1 MIVGKIVGKT
11 TTVKFDFE
19 INKEVFKYEYVQV
32 YHEKYGYVLAQ
43 IYEIEVYDKKSIAK
57 CIVLGYLDN
66 GILKSIKSPLMPN
79 SEVLKASEKEV
90 SNFLKLNENGLYVG
104 LLRDSQIPIY
114 LDLEKVISKHLA
126 IIAKTGAGKSYTVG
140 VILEELIEKG
150 IPILIIDVHGEYET
164 LALENDD
171 ENDIKNMSKFNIKPQ
186 SYAGKIVQYGNVNFT
201 SSIPL
206 VLKDNFNVQQL
217 LRIFSDLNST
227 QQGILF
233 EAISNS
239 EEISLQ
245 DLYFSLNQL
254 ESNKKWSLI
263 AMIDELKKLGIFSK
277 NHVPYN
283 ELIQLN
289 RASIINLKGF
299 DPRIQEIIVYKLL
312 YDLFELRKINAI
324 PPFFLVLEEAHN
336 FCPERNFGEK
346 ISSEIIRTIASEG
359 RKFGT
364 GICVVSQR
372 PSRIDKNILSQC
384 NTQIIMKVTNPNDL
398 KSIVQSVEGI
408 YENVEDELKNLQI
421 GQALITGILDVPLIV
436 EIRPRKSKHGG
447 KAKIIV
453 KEEEQITEKI
463 EQFKKK
469 EIIPVILPKISE
481 KDFLI
486 MNNSSSKL
494 VKKLIPVVIFDCVD
508 SNKKYRLMFELIDGK
523 LVYDYNLLKTK
534 KLPDLTNLSM
544 KELKVL
550 EAAFMLDEFTLEELS
565 KKIKLLDLNLIIKSL
580 IKKNFIL
587 EKGSKFKL
595 NEEFVF
601 TELSAFDIVENF
613 EYLEIKYDEKLEKK
627 VNLDDLKKELAKYTS
642 IIAHQEGFLLSYSV
656 KEH

>member
-11 TTVKFDFE
+11 TTVKFEFE
-19 INKEVFKYEYVQV
+19 ISKEVFKYEYVQV

-43 IYEIEVYDKKSIAK
+43 IYEIEVYDKRSIAK

-104 LLRDSQIPIY
+104 LLRDSSIPIY

-150 IPILIIDVHGEYET
+150 IPVLIIDVHGEYET
-164 LALENDD
+164 LAFENDE
-171 ENDIKNMSKFNIKPQ
+171 ENDLKNMSKFNIKPQ
-186 SYAGKIVQYGNVNFT
+186 SYAGKIVQYGNINFT

-217 LRIFSDLNST
+217 LRIFNDLNST

-233 EAISNS
+233 EAISNA

-245 DLYFSLNQL
+245 ELYFSLNQL

-263 AMIDELKKLGIFSK
+263 AIIDEIKKLGIFSK
-277 NHVPYN
+277 NNISYN

-372 PSRIDKNILSQC
+372 PSRIDKNVLSQC

-447 KAKIIV
+447 KAKILV
-453 KEEEQITEKI
+453 NEEAQITNKI
-463 EQFKKK
+463 EEFKKK
-469 EIIPVILPKISE
+469 EIIPIILPKISE
-481 KDFLI
+481 NDVLLMNKDA
-486 MNNSSSKL
+486 
-494 VKKLIPVVIFDCVD
+494 KKVIKNLIPIVLFDC
-508 SNKKYRLMFELIDGK
+508 SEGNKKYRLMFELLDGK
-523 LVYDYNLLKTK
+523 LVYDYNFFKTK
-534 KLPDLTNLSM
+534 MLPDLSDLSM
-544 KELKVL
+544 KEIKVL
-550 EAAFMLDEFTLEELS
+550 EAAFLLNEFTLDELS
-565 KKIKLLDLNLIIKSL
+565 KKVKILDLTLVIKSL

-587 EKGSKFKL
+587 EKNSKYVL
-595 NEEFVF
+595 NDEFVF
-601 TELSAFDIVENF
+601 SELSHFDILENF
-613 EYLEIKYDEKLEKK
+613 EYLEISYDKK
-627 VNLDDLKKELAKYTS
+627 FDKKINLDKLKSELSKYTT
-642 IIAHQEGFLLSYSV
+642 IIAQQEGYLLNYSIG
-656 KEH
+656 